1 MSEDWT
7 EKYRPHGLEDVVGNP
22 KAVEELKAWADAWE
36 NGRPTKRAAVLIGTP
51 GTGKTSAALALARDY
66 KWDVVEMNASDQ
78 RNAEAVKNIALRG
91 ALGETFSPTG
101 EFLSTKQGKMKLIIL
116 DEADNISGKEDKGG
130 VPAIVELVRTTRQPV
145 ILIVNDWYGLTKKSS
160 VLKSQTEQIKFA
172 KIKTV
177 TVRGVLRKIA
187 KDQEVKVTDRALEL
201 LAEASGGDLRSAVRD
216 LQAVATGRQEVT
228 ELNTTVVAAREV
240 EKTMYG
246 VMDDVF
252 KSTDAKKARNQMWDV
267 DEPPETKLLWI
278 EENLPIAYRDHLDL
292 YRGMRELARAATFLG
307 RVQRR
312 QHYAFWGYA
321 GDFVS
326 FGVCA
331 AKRKEIHGYMRYSF
345 PMYLMKMS
353 RSKGNRNIQ
362 SAISLKLGAICHLS
376 SKQVR
381 QDLLPYFRELF
392 QKDKEFQLRTAIDLE
407 LEDEE
412 VAFLL
417 GEKLDSNAVKHVMSD
432 VKRVLD
438 AKEQHMEK
446 AIDRKPS
453 LEEVETPP
461 AEIKPQPS
469 ASQRTLF

>member
-36 NGRPTKRAAVLIGTP
+36 NGRPTKRAVVLIGTP

-101 EFLSTKQGKMKLIIL
+101 EFLSTKHGKMKLIVL

-160 VLKSQTEQIKFA
+160 VLKTQTEQIKFA

-187 KDQEVKVTDRALEL
+187 KDQGIKVTDRALEL

-312 QHYAFWGYA
+312 QHYAFWSYA

-362 SAISLKLGAICHLS
+362 SAISLKLGGVTHLS

-381 QDLLPYFRELF
+381 QDLLPYFRLLF
-392 QKDKEFQLRTAIDLE
+392 QRDKDFQIKMAIDLE

-412 VAFLL
+412 TAFLL

-432 VKRVLD
+432 IKRMLD
-438 AKEQHMEK
+438 AREQHMDK
-446 AIDRKPS
+446 AIDRRPPQ
-453 LEEVETPP
+453 EEVETPP